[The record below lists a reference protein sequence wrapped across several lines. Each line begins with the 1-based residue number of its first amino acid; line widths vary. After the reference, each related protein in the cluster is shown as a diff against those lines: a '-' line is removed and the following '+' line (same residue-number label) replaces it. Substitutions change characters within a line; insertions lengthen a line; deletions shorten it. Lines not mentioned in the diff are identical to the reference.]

1 MVKVYGFAITGNIK
15 YLHSRVL
22 LKPMT
27 SLFYYLIHIKH
38 CVSRITRFKDYQKDI
53 YPCFKLGI
61 QSFHFMKAHEVN
73 FSKVLES
80 GKKVCLSLDQLFIVI
95 SNWFIV
101 ITIKPSILVNLLHC
115 SGILFSLSI
124 TSYLFPNLLISV
136 LCYSMYFLYDASN
149 SLWNNASINK

>member
-61 QSFHFMKAHEVN
+61 QSFHLMKAHEVN

-80 GKKVCLSLDQLFIVI
+80 WKKMCLSLDQLVHCDLQ
-95 SNWFIV
+95 N
-101 ITIKPSILVNLLHC
+101 TIKPSILVHLLHC

-136 LCYSMYFLYDASN
+136 LCYRMYFSYDAPN
-149 SLWNNASINK
+149 SLWNSASINK